1 MENDTAT
8 LKDLMAALTKLNIV
22 FTCDPAIVLLGIYS
36 SNLQLYSSCSSMTK
50 TGSTQ
55 DVLPEIH
62 GAIGNDLEPDNRSRP
77 WLSYSDASNH

>member
-55 DVLPEIH
+55 DVLQ
-62 GAIGNDLEPDNRSRP
+62 
-77 WLSYSDASNH
+77 